1 MDPHGATETLIFC
14 WCGHPQARSLGTV
27 SARGARRVVIADDE
41 EEIRDLLAEYLQ
53 THGWETFRAANGLE
67 ALLHV
72 KQQRPAA
79 VVLDLNMPRL
89 GGIDALKRV
98 RTFDPTI
105 VVVVVSANAD
115 DNMRMQAEALGV
127 KAILDKPLD
136 LVQLLA
142 ALGGDVPAAVPRA
155 AAVEAPVAS
164 EAAAPPARRRSVL
177 VVDDD
182 PDVRGVL
189 EEFLA
194 LKGYHVRVSPDGA
207 AAVRELAASA
217 PGVVLLDVE
226 MPGLSGV
233 DALPTIRAMAPA
245 TAVIMVSGTMN
256 VELARRALAA
266 GAFDYVTKP
275 VDLPRLLESIETAF
289 AMLALDV

>member
-1 MDPHGATETLIFC
+1 M
-14 WCGHPQARSLGTV
+14 

-89 GGIDALKRV
+89 GGIDALKRI
-98 RTFDPTI
+98 RAFDAAI
-105 VVVVVSANAD
+105 AVVVVSANAD
-115 DNMRMQAEALGV
+115 DNMRTQAEALGA

-136 LVQLLA
+136 LAQLLA
-142 ALGGDVPAAVPRA
+142 ALGGDDRAAAPKV
-155 AAVEAPVAS
+155 AAVEAPAAS
-164 EAAAPPARRRSVL
+164 AIKAPAASAAEAPAKSAPVGPPPRRRSVL

-207 AAVRELAASA
+207 AAVRELAGTA
-217 PGVVLLDVE
+217 PGVVLLDIE

-233 DALPTIRAMAPA
+233 DALPTIKAMAPA

-256 VELARRALAA
+256 VELAKRALAA